1 MNQDFRH
8 RQFPAG
14 NPLANALVVVVGAVV
29 IGVSF
34 VLGVVALVALA
45 AALLVFGAIIAVRV
59 WWFNRRA
66 TARQKSQRNQTD
78 QSENGRQVIEGE
90 FRVVEAE
97 RVEDRDPEK

>member
-1 MNQDFRH
+1 MSQGYKQ

-14 NPLANALVVVVGAVV
+14 NPLANALVVVVGALV

-45 AALLVFGAIIAVRV
+45 AALLVLGAIIAVRV

-66 TARQKSQRNQTD
+66 VAAQKSQANQRSGSSAG
-78 QSENGRQVIEGE
+78 QQVIEGE
-90 FRVVEAE
+90 YRVVDSSREP
-97 RVEDRDPEK
+97 DGDSKQ